1 MQNRLKLFAS
11 KAKVLNLANG
21 KIKRQFPLVNSSPF
35 CYFSETMGILFIG
48 MRKITVWSRRH
59 STLLRLLELAIFL
72 YLFMFSLDLMGTGLK
87 MFGQEFARSLIQ
99 TTANPFVGFFIGVLA
114 TSLIQ
119 SSSSTTSIVVGMVGG
134 GVLGIESAIPIVM
147 GANIGTSITNI
158 LASLP
163 EIRRSNEFRRAFSAA
178 IVHDFFN
185 WLAVL
190 VLFPIQLMTG
200 FLGIAAGFLGEA
212 FQNIGGLTFLS
223 PVKALTH
230 PPVVFLKE
238 SFGFHP
244 WVLVIL
250 SLVVLLLSL
259 KKMVD
264 VLRALVVEKAEV
276 WFDRYLFRTA
286 LRAFLVGVLLTV
298 VVQSSSITTS
308 LVVPMAGAGILSLRQ
323 IFPYTLGSNIG
334 TTVTAIL
341 AALVTG
347 NLAAIVVAFSH
358 LLFNLC
364 GIIIWWPLR
373 AVPIRL
379 AEKFSEYSMGNRI
392 VPFTYIIM
400 IFFVIPFLA
409 IYFLR

>member
-1 MQNRLKLFAS
+1 MRVA
-11 KAKVLNLANG
+11 
-21 KIKRQFPLVNSSPF
+21 I
-35 CYFSETMGILFIG
+35 FSTTGV
-48 MRKITVWSRRH
+48 RAWCRRH
-59 STLLRLLELAIFL
+59 LALLSLIELALFL
-72 YLFMFSLDLMGTGLK
+72 YCFIFSLDLMGTSLK
-87 MFGQEFARSLIQ
+87 MFGRDFAEALIQ

-114 TSLIQ
+114 TSIIQ

-134 GVLGIESAIPIVM
+134 GVLEIPSAIPIVM
-147 GANIGTSITNI
+147 GANIGTSITNL

-163 EIRRSNEFRRAFSAA
+163 EINRSHEFSRAFSAA

-190 VLFPIQLMTG
+190 VLFPLQMATN
-200 FLGIAAGFLGEA
+200 FLGIAASFWGHAL
-212 FQNIGGLTFLS
+212 QNVGGLTFLS

-230 PPVVFLKE
+230 PPAVVLKGH
-238 SFGFHP
+238 FGSHP

-250 SLVVLLLSL
+250 SLVLLLFSL

-264 VLRALVVEKAEV
+264 TLKALVVENVEV

-286 LRAFLVGVLLTV
+286 LLAFLVGFLLTAI
-298 VVQSSSITTS
+298 VQSSSITTS
-308 LVVPMAGAGILSLRQ
+308 LVVPMAGAGILTLEQ

-334 TTVTAIL
+334 TTFTAIL

-358 LLFNLC
+358 LLFNIC
-364 GIIIWWPLR
+364 GIVIWWPLKF
-373 AVPIRL
+373 VPIRMAQAFAL
-379 AEKFSEYSMGNRI
+379 QSIKMRI
-392 VPFTYIIM
+392 IPFVYII
-400 IFFVIPFLA
+400 ITFFVIPALS